1 MIVKTSAFEEIYTS
15 LHTARAPLTCSIP
28 NDPES
33 PNFVRDIV
41 VNFVESLDYRP
52 RDPISDIRTT
62 YESLCS
68 EFASY
73 NDGGAWFKALCRES
87 STMGVVRDFYQ

>member
-15 LHTARAPLTCSIP
+15 LHTARASLTCSIP

-52 RDPISDIRTT
+52 RDPISDIRTISEKIT
-62 YESLCS
+62 PPSWRSIRWKSPCS
-68 EFASY
+68 RTIA
-73 NDGGAWFKALCRES
+73 NA
-87 STMGVVRDFYQ
+87 VRGLRRGDDR